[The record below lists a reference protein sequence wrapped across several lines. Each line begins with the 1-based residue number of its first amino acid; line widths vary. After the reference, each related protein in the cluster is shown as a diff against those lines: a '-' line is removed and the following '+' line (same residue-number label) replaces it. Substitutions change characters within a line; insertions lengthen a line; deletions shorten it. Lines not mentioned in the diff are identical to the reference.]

1 MEETK
6 QKNNK
11 MKWII
16 IIIAAI
22 IVAAALVVFLG
33 KGDSSEPPKEKE
45 YVKEDQIGSVFSD
58 PDKFKDKYIKLKGQ
72 VFNVEENDGT
82 YSLQVWYD
90 VKNFEKDFIVDTDQK
105 FEEDDYISIDGW
117 ITGSFTG
124 ESAVGGEVTC
134 PRIQAVSAEETNYI
148 DVAAPT
154 VEEKTV
160 NKTSSQYGV
169 DVTIEK
175 IEFAKDE
182 TRVYVKVK
190 NGSKDAIN
198 LYAAS
203 DAKAIQDGKQIGLNE
218 DVYLGD
224 YDELQD
230 EISVGASDTGIILF
244 EKIDSDKPFRLEIS
258 AYSDDYDIEF
268 KEFTFEI
275 E

>member
-182 TRVYVKVK
+182 VEKGENVGREY
-190 NGSKDAIN
+190 G
-198 LYAAS
+198 
-203 DAKAIQDGKQIGLNE
+203 QIGLAYRLF
-218 DVYLGD
+218 DKIGFASRYTFGYLLRGKPLVCLGGD
-224 YDELQD
+224 TLYFVQNCAMLFHNYLRCCVVLLQANTTHCFGVA
-230 EISVGASDTGIILF
+230 IFSII
-244 EKIDSDKPFRLEIS
+244 
-258 AYSDDYDIEF
+258 
-268 KEFTFEI
+268 
-275 E
+275 